1 MKKILSLVLLLTL
14 PIHSHAFDLF
24 DPERGKPPPP
34 PPTMAPVTPPTMTAQ
49 PPPPPPP
56 PPPPKPLLP
65 QRDLLLQGIS
75 QIGDKV
81 NVILQAPDG
90 KQYNQRVTDRTQ
102 RTPIT
107 IEGYK
112 DYALLEVKSRDIKI
126 EYPENAPCRN
136 SNKGVKC
143 TTEDQ
148 GKTAI
153 VTLAL
158 GNPIAAP
165 PPPPQPPVNPFMPQ
179 PMVPTAQPPQP
190 VNPNAPPQAGKAPD
204 AHNPFLGPG
213 RELTPEEVKQREE
226 EFKKRQQVYSQFQ
239 RTVIK
244 DEDVPPGMRVVRT
257 PFGDRLVP
265 ANQ

>member
-1 MKKILSLVLLLTL
+1 
-14 PIHSHAFDLF
+14 
-24 DPERGKPPPP
+24 
-34 PPTMAPVTPPTMTAQ
+34 
-49 PPPPPPP
+49 
-56 PPPPKPLLP
+56 
-65 QRDLLLQGIS
+65 
-75 QIGDKV
+75 V

-112 DYALLEVKSRDIKI
+112 DYALLEVKSREIKI

-136 SNKGVKC
+136 SNPKGVTC
-143 TTEDQ
+143 TTEDS
-148 GKTAI
+148 GKTAK

-158 GNPIAAP
+158 GTPIAAP
-165 PPPPQPPVNPFMPQ
+165 PPPPPPVNPFMPQ
-179 PMVPTAQPPQP
+179 PMPQAAVP
-190 VNPNAPPQAGKAPD
+190 NPNAPPQAGAPPA

-213 RELTPEEVKQREE
+213 RELTPEEAKQREE

>member
-1 MKKILSLVLLLTL
+1 
-14 PIHSHAFDLF
+14 
-24 DPERGKPPPP
+24 
-34 PPTMAPVTPPTMTAQ
+34 
-49 PPPPPPP
+49 
-56 PPPPKPLLP
+56 LLP

-90 KQYNQRVTDRTQ
+90 KQYNQRVTHRNQ

-112 DYALLEVKSRDIKI
+112 DYALLEVKSREIKM

-136 SNKGVKC
+136 PNKGVTC
-143 TTEDQ
+143 TAEDS
-148 GKTAI
+148 GKTAT

-158 GNPIAAP
+158 GTPLAAP
-165 PPPPQPPVNPFMPQ
+165 PPPPSPPPVNPFMPQ
-179 PMVPTAQPPQP
+179 PTVPAGQQPI
-190 VNPNAPPQAGKAPD
+190 PNVPPQAGATPA

-213 RELTPEEVKQREE
+213 RELTPEETKQREE